1 MDDLDDSLECR
12 LRLVIEVLGQS
23 VDDIVAVREEQTT
36 VPPVDYGEETRRL
49 NAHVSR
55 LHAALAEQTEIARR
69 EANAREKL
77 EARNASMQVEMRDM
91 RASQK
96 FDLAECR
103 AQIDRLTA
111 SLEDTE
117 LALAIA
123 ETRAPSAPTPVVP
136 IAQESRSRK
145 GKRRHRRGLA
155 NGANWS
161 KDANDANDAS
171 GANWANDGAVVTKKE
186 NEKENEKEEKEFEAC
201 VYECSVRISASI
213 AEMEPRALTDDDVL
227 VMRTA
232 SDVHCTTSVLD
243 PRGILVGL
251 MHVMCPFAAMREW
264 TANAKN
270 EEYASAVREIRE
282 DATSKEARGA
292 FARAMVELAQHD
304 PVGKRI
310 LDRGAG
316 RPGPVREVT
325 GAARRCKLS
334 ATPDEMLA
342 WLVRA
347 RARTLRQLEAQKAPK
362 APATNV

>member
-23 VDDIVAVREEQTT
+23 VDDIVAAREEQMT
-36 VPPVDYGEETRRL
+36 VPPVEHSEETRRL

-69 EANAREKL
+69 EAAVREKL

-111 SLEDTE
+111 RLEDTE

-123 ETRAPSAPTPVVP
+123 ETRAAAAPTAPVASVVP

-145 GKRRHRRGLA
+145 GKRRHRRGHACGA
-155 NGANWS
+155 NGADWS
-161 KDANDANDAS
+161 NDANC
-171 GANWANDGAVVTKKE
+171 ANWANDGAVVTKNE
-186 NEKENEKEEKEFEAC
+186 NEKEKEFEAR
-201 VYECSVRISASI
+201 VYECSVRISAAI

-270 EEYASAVREIRE
+270 EEYASAVREIRA

-310 LDRGAG
+310 VDRGPG

-342 WLVRA
+342 WLVRS
-347 RARTLRQLEAQKAPK
+347 RARTLRQLEEQKGPK
-362 APATNV
+362 APIATDF

>member
-23 VDDIVAVREEQTT
+23 VDDIVAAREEQMT
-36 VPPVDYGEETRRL
+36 VPPVEHSEETRRL

-69 EANAREKL
+69 EAAVREKL

-96 FDLAECR
+96 FDLVECR

-111 SLEDTE
+111 RLEDTE

-123 ETRAPSAPTPVVP
+123 ETRAAAAPTAAAPTSATPVVP

-155 NGANWS
+155 CG
-161 KDANDANDAS
+161 ANDANDA
-171 GANWANDGAVVTKKE
+171 GDANCANWANDGAVVTKKE
-186 NEKENEKEEKEFEAC
+186 NENEKEKEFEAC
-201 VYECSVRISASI
+201 VYECSVRISAAI

-251 MHVMCPFAAMREW
+251 MHVICPFAAMREW

-310 LDRGAG
+310 LDRGPG

-342 WLVRA
+342 WLVRS
-347 RARTLRQLEAQKAPK
+347 RARTLRQLEEQKGPKAPK
-362 APATNV
+362 A

>member
-1 MDDLDDSLECR
+1 
-12 LRLVIEVLGQS
+12 
-23 VDDIVAVREEQTT
+23 
-36 VPPVDYGEETRRL
+36 
-49 NAHVSR
+49 
-55 LHAALAEQTEIARR
+55 LAEQTGIARR
-69 EANAREKL
+69 EAAVREKL

-111 SLEDTE
+111 RLEDTE

-123 ETRAPSAPTPVVP
+123 ETRAAAAPTAAAPVASAVP

-145 GKRRHRRGLA
+145 GKRRHRRGHACGA

-161 KDANDANDAS
+161 NDAGDINC
-171 GANWANDGAVVTKKE
+171 ANWANDGAVVTK
-186 NEKENEKEEKEFEAC
+186 KENEKEEKEFEAC
-201 VYECSVRISASI
+201 VYECSVRISAAI
-213 AEMEPRALTDDDVL
+213 AGMEPRALTDDDVL

-264 TANAKN
+264 TSNAKN
-270 EEYASAVREIRE
+270 EEYASAVREIRA

-310 LDRGAG
+310 LDRGPG

-347 RARTLRQLEAQKAPK
+347 RARTLRQLEAPKAPLEQKAPI
-362 APATNV
+362 ATDF